1 MKLKI
6 FTGERIIVV
15 ICVPSFP
22 RIENF
27 AIIKKICPPFFISK
41 FLVEC
46 LCDFLRKLEAS
57 GFIRVRSNGTMRIDS
72 VRKISSSRTCKEL
85 AIDFNWLVIYRGG
98 NSTIK
103 GRNLINQHPTSVL
116 DLKSLVIDFTGG
128 NLGDWKW
135 IENRKWQIICIRLIR
150 DLIWCWKN
158 SIFSSSSNLLSA

>member
-27 AIIKKICPPFFISK
+27 AIIKKICPSFFIPS

-57 GFIRVRSNGTMRIDS
+57 GFIRVWSNGTMRIDS

-103 GRNLINQHPTSVL
+103 GRNLINQRPTSVCPRL
-116 DLKSLVIDFTGG
+116 EKFGNRFHWRKPWRLEVTRKSKVTNNLYSTHSRFDLMLEKFH
-128 NLGDWKW
+128 
-135 IENRKWQIICIRLIR
+135 
-150 DLIWCWKN
+150 
-158 SIFSSSSNLLSA
+158 LLFLF